1 MTMKELRDKL
11 FFVFEGS
18 RRAANAVWWE
28 EDELRNDQY
37 PRKRNK
43 E

>member
-1 MTMKELRDKL
+1 MKELRDKL

-28 EDELRNDQY
+28 EDEL
-37 PRKRNK
+37 
-43 E
+43 